1 MRDPY
6 GDNNGRNEYDP
17 LYGGKNSNYSQG
29 GYSDNYGGQYYGQ
42 VEEKKSNTALIAVIS
57 ALAAVIVIGAVVI
70 ILMLT
75 GVINVGGKDPNTQG
89 TSAASVPVQT
99 QAPTQAP
106 APVQAQQP
114 AQQPPQAPAE
124 NNVVSKNVYVANVKN
139 SIYLRSAPVEVD
151 SNIIC
156 EIPLGTQVGFIENV
170 DSVFAKINYNGQI
183 GYSKQQYLSDVKP
196 AAQSSNN
203 TVQSYM
209 YVANVKYS
217 IYFRSAPAEND
228 SNIIC
233 EIPLGT
239 QVGFI
244 ENTDGVFAK
253 IRYDGQVGYV
263 KREYLS
269 SSKPYVSSGGSS
281 STMTVVNVDYAI
293 YLRSSPSESS
303 DSNII
308 MEIPVGATVKYL
320 DTPNS
325 TFYKIS
331 YNGTVGY
338 SKQIYLSFN

>member
-1 MRDPY
+1 MRNPN
-6 GDNNGRNEYDP
+6 GDNYGRDDIGNTSEYDAFFD
-17 LYGGKNSNYSQG
+17 GGN
-29 GYSDNYGGQYYGQ
+29 SDNYGGQYYGQ
-42 VEEKKSNTALIAVIS
+42 VEEKKSNTALIAIIS
-57 ALAAVIVIGAVVI
+57 ALGAVIAIGAVVI

-75 GVINVGGKDPNTQG
+75 GVINVGGKDPNTAG
-89 TSAASVPVQT
+89 TGAVTVPVQT
-99 QAPTQAP
+99 EAPTQAP

-114 AQQPPQAPAE
+114 VQQAPAE

-196 AAQSSNN
+196 SVQSSNN

-217 IYFRSAPAEND
+217 IYFRSAPAEVD

-308 MEIPVGATVKYL
+308 MEIPVGATVTYL

>member
-1 MRDPY
+1 MRNPN
-6 GDNNGRNEYDP
+6 GDNNGSANFENTSDFDP
-17 LYGGKNSNYSQG
+17 FYGGGNAGYKQE
-29 GYSDNYGGQYYGQ
+29 GYSDNYGGQYY
-42 VEEKKSNTALIAVIS
+42 EENAEKKSNTVLIALIS
-57 ALAAVIVIGAVVI
+57 ALAAVILIGAVVI

-75 GVINVGGKDPNTQG
+75 GVINVGGKDPNTAG
-89 TSAASVPVQT
+89 AGAVSVPVQT
-99 QAPTQAP
+99 QTPAPT
-106 APVQAQQP
+106 PVQAQP
-114 AQQPPQAPAE
+114 AQQAPPE

-196 AAQSSNN
+196 SVQSSNN
-203 TVQSYM
+203 TVQYYM

-269 SSKPYVSSGGSS
+269 SSKPYVSSGSSS

-308 MEIPVGATVKYL
+308 MEIPVGATVTYL

>member
-139 SIYLRSAPVEVD
+139 SIYLR
-151 SNIIC
+151 
-156 EIPLGTQVGFIENV
+156 
-170 DSVFAKINYNGQI
+170 
-183 GYSKQQYLSDVKP
+183 
-196 AAQSSNN
+196 
-203 TVQSYM
+203 
-209 YVANVKYS
+209 
-217 IYFRSAPAEND
+217 
-228 SNIIC
+228 
-233 EIPLGT
+233 
-239 QVGFI
+239 
-244 ENTDGVFAK
+244 
-253 IRYDGQVGYV
+253 
-263 KREYLS
+263 
-269 SSKPYVSSGGSS
+269 
-281 STMTVVNVDYAI
+281 
-293 YLRSSPSESS
+293 
-303 DSNII
+303 
-308 MEIPVGATVKYL
+308 
-320 DTPNS
+320 DTFGH
-325 TFYKIS
+325 TGRIH
-331 YNGTVGY
+331 
-338 SKQIYLSFN
+338 